1 MDLQVQ
7 RHAEILA
14 SHSTDIQDGDA
25 VLIIAP
31 SAADELVIALYE
43 EIAARGATA
52 MTITNDPR
60 FERAFLQNTET
71 FTTEPHVLAAL
82 EHSDVVITIRGAQN
96 NAELSEI
103 PPETQTAYEAIQQP
117 IQEERLSTR
126 WVTTQ
131 FPMPADAQTA
141 SMSTE
146 AHKTFV
152 WNAINRDWDE
162 QGRHQ
167 EQLVDLLESTSTVR
181 IVSGDETDL
190 VMSVD
195 GMEVVNDFGQHNM
208 PGGEVS
214 TAPVVESVTGT
225 VLFDKPLLAHGRE
238 INDVWLTFENGEVVE
253 YSTAQHRDVLTAVLG
268 MDVGARRIGE
278 LGIGMNRDI
287 DRFTY
292 NMLFDE
298 KMGDTVHL
306 ALGRAYEQTVGPNR
320 TRNESAIHMDMIV
333 DMSSNSF
340 IEFDDEVVQ
349 RNGMFV
355 FEDGFDG

>member
-14 SHSTDIQDGDA
+14 SHSTEIMDGDA

-31 SAADELVIALYE
+31 PAAGDLVIALYE
-43 EIAARGATA
+43 EIATRGATA
-52 MTITNDPR
+52 MTITRDQR
-60 FERAFLQNTET
+60 FERAFLQNAEA
-71 FTTEPHVLAAL
+71 FTTEPHLLAAF

-96 NAELSEI
+96 TAELSEI
-103 PPETQTAYEAIQQP
+103 PPETQTALEAAQQP

-131 FPMPADAQTA
+131 YPMSADAQAA
-141 SMSTE
+141 SMSTD
-146 AHKTFV
+146 AHETFV

-181 IVSGDETDL
+181 IVSGTETDL
-190 VMSVD
+190 TMSID
-195 GMEVVNDFGQHNM
+195 GMEVVNDYGQHNM

-225 VLFDKPLLAHGRE
+225 VLFDKPLLTHGRE
-238 INDVWLTFENGEVVE
+238 INDVSLTFEKGEVVE
-253 YSTAQHRDVLTAVLG
+253 HTAAEHRDVLTAVLET
-268 MDVGARRIGE
+268 DVGARRIGE

-320 TRNESAIHMDMIV
+320 TRNKSAIHMDMIV
-333 DMSSNSF
+333 DMSEDSR

-349 RNGMFV
+349 RNGTFV